1 MIEGFRMLKPDEF
14 QNIGWL
20 RKMSVN
26 WQGKTWKPGVNIG
39 WQSFGIRN
47 EIPPEK
53 LPAALEFMKFFGS
66 RDGQAILAEG
76 GQMPI
81 RKDVVA
87 TVDPAK
93 SKHIAEFFDF
103 HAKYYTHI
111 PRQSNL
117 KKREVYSRFGDTAF
131 QRILVEG
138 QPPKA
143 VLDKAQE
150 EIAEI
155 MRK

>member
-1 MIEGFRMLKPDEF
+1 MR
-14 QNIGWL
+14 
-20 RKMSVN
+20 
-26 WQGKTWKPGVNIG
+26 
-39 WQSFGIRN
+39 
-47 EIPPEK
+47 
-53 LPAALEFMKFFGS
+53 FFGS
-66 RDGQAILAEG
+66 REGQTILAEG

-81 RKDVVA
+81 RQDVVRA
-87 TVDPAK
+87 LDPVKYKHVVD
-93 SKHIAEFFDF
+93 FFEF

-131 QRILVEG
+131 QKILVEG

-143 VLDKAQE
+143 VLGKAQE
-150 EIAEI
+150 EIADI